1 VVGFYSRAIFPVLC
15 DLILGMPLLNGY
27 RRELLASARGDI
39 LEIGFGTGL
48 NLRHYPRHVRHI
60 TTVDAS
66 PAMHRLARKRIH
78 RSDIQVESR
87 VLDCARLPW
96 PDNTFDC
103 VVSTWTLCSI
113 AEVGPALHEIYR
125 VLKNGG
131 RFLFLEH
138 GKSPDPGVRKW
149 QERLNGLEMRVA
161 DGCRLD
167 RDIGSLIAEQPFAHI
182 QLDQS
187 YLPGVPW
194 THGYTY
200 RGIAQK

>member
-1 VVGFYSRAIFPVLC
+1 VGLYSRAIFPILC
-15 DLILGMPLLNGY
+15 DFILGLPFLDEY
-27 RRELLASARGDI
+27 RRGLLAGARGDI

-48 NLRHYPRHVRHI
+48 NLRHYPRHVRKI

-66 PAMHRLARKRIH
+66 PGMHRLALRRIR
-78 RSDIQVESR
+78 RSHLQVDSR

-96 PDNTFDC
+96 PENAFDC

-113 AEVGPALHEIYR
+113 AEVGLALREIYR
-125 VLKNGG
+125 VLRHGG

-138 GKSPDPGVRKW
+138 GKSPDPGVWRW
-149 QERLNGLEMRVA
+149 QKRLNALEMQLA
-161 DGCRLD
+161 DGCHLD
-167 RDIGSLIAEQPFAHI
+167 RDIVALIAEQPFAHVE
-182 QLDQS
+182 LDQS

-200 RGIAQK
+200 RGIAHK

>member
-1 VVGFYSRAIFPVLC
+1 MGIYSRAIFPILC
-15 DLILGMPLLNGY
+15 DLILGMPFLNRY
-27 RRELLASARGDI
+27 RRDLLAGARGDI

-48 NLRHYPRHVRHI
+48 NLRHYPEHVRHI

-66 PAMHRLARKRIH
+66 PGMHRIARRRI
-78 RSDIQVESR
+78 RQSSLPVESR

-96 PDNTFDC
+96 PENAFDC
-103 VVSTWTLCSI
+103 VASTWTLCSI
-113 AEVGPALHEIYR
+113 ADVDVALHEVYR
-125 VLKNGG
+125 VLRNGG
-131 RFLFLEH
+131 QFLFLEH
-138 GKSPDPGVRKW
+138 GRSPDSGVRKW
-149 QERLNGLEMRVA
+149 QERLNKLEMLVA

-200 RGIAQK
+200 RGVATK

>member
-1 VVGFYSRAIFPVLC
+1 VGLYSQAIFPIVC
-15 DLILGMPLLNGY
+15 DLILGMPFLNTY
-27 RRELLASARGDI
+27 RRQLLAGAGGEI

-48 NLRHYPRHVRHI
+48 NLRHYPRQVHKI

-66 PAMHRLARKRIH
+66 AGMHRIARR
-78 RSDIQVESR
+78 RVRQSNLQVESR

-113 AEVGPALHEIYR
+113 AEVGLALHEICR
-125 VLKNGG
+125 VLKQGG
-131 RFLFLEH
+131 QFLFLEH

-149 QERLNGLEMRVA
+149 QERLNGVEMRVA

-167 RDIGSLIAEQPFAHI
+167 RDIGWLIAEQPFSHI
-182 QLDQS
+182 ELRQS

-200 RGIAQK
+200 RGTATK